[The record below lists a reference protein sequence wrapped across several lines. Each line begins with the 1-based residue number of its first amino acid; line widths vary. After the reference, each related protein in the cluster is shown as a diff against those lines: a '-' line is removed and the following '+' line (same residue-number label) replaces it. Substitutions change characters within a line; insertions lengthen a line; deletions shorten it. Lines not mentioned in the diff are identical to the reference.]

1 MMKDEELKR
10 TSLQDGEW
18 EQLAPQMVFVSATL
32 VSSASITQSTLAIVS
47 ADNNGSQSIS

>member
-18 EQLAPQMVFVSATL
+18 EQLAPEERREVR
-32 VSSASITQSTLAIVS
+32 
-47 ADNNGSQSIS
+47 